1 MIKHLE
7 IKTYEYC
14 GINVTVKIDY
24 HKKQISLVEAD
35 KNHQTYNNRAYYFAG
50 RELLEYIK
58 GWKDIL
64 EAMKYAMEESAKE
77 LKEYLDLK
85 EKERMDDTTKIL
97 MAATDMVVG
106 QKKR

>member
-1 MIKHLE
+1 M
-7 IKTYEYC
+7 
-14 GINVTVKIDY
+14 VKIDY

-50 RELLEYIK
+50 RGLEYIN

-77 LKEYLDLK
+77 LKEYLDQK

-97 MAATDMVVG
+97 MAATDMVIG
-106 QKKR
+106 EKKR